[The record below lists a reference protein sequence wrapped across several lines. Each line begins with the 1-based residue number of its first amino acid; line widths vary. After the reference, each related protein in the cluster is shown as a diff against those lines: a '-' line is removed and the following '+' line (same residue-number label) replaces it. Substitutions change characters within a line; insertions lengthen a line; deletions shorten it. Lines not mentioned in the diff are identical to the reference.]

1 MMKLVSLI
9 AACTLVLAPLE
20 PSTAEVDADLVAA
33 MEDAEHA
40 LSQQQSDRAYAIVVG
55 VFSSSDPFSIAQS
68 PVLGSQGAS
77 LLRRV
82 GEEELSRGHLT
93 LGAQALDAAWELDG
107 RPQDPR
113 YAAVLTQWAQ
123 DVRREDKATALYLA
137 RRALVVDPDNAE
149 AAALDRRLSRN
160 PLRAPG
166 WTALSLSLATLVASI
181 AAASAAS
188 DASGATATRYRRL
201 AGAGFGTTAGLYLLG
216 IGLLWGGKRNY
227 APTSPKQLPAFDEGS
242 VRERLA
248 AP

>member
-1 MMKLVSLI
+1 MKVVSLI
-9 AACTLVLAPLE
+9 TACTLALAPLE
-20 PSTAEVDADLVAA
+20 SSTSEVDADLVAA

-40 LSQQQSDRAYAIVVG
+40 LSQHQPDRAYAIVVG

-68 PVLGSQGAS
+68 PALASQGAS
-77 LLRRV
+77 LLRRA
-82 GEEELSRGHLT
+82 GEAQLSRGRLT

-113 YAAVLTQWAQ
+113 YGAVLTEWAR

-137 RRALVVDPDNAE
+137 RRARVADPDNAD

-181 AAASAAS
+181 VAASAAS
-188 DASGATATRYRRL
+188 DARGASSTRYRRL

-227 APTSPKQLPAFDEGS
+227 APTSPKQLPALDEGPL
-242 VRERLA
+242 RDRLA
-248 AP
+248 SP